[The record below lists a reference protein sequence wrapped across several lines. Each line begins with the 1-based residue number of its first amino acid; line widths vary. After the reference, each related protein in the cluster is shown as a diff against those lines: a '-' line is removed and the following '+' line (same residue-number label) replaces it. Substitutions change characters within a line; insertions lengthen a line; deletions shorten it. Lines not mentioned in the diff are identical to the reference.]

1 MLEDQ
6 ITHKHSATYNTHLP
20 NYNENTSN
28 VTKRGET
35 DRITDDGV
43 ESIMSS
49 ITEGFSRNT
58 GHNVSF
64 LVEETDKSLET
75 VEIAFTASTDKAD
88 YTITFLASLIFDL
101 VMNKV
106 S

>member
-20 NYNENTSN
+20 NYNENTAN
-28 VTKRGET
+28 VTERGET

-43 ESIMSS
+43 EGIMSS
-49 ITEGFSRNT
+49 ITEGFPRNSS
-58 GHNVSF
+58 HNVSF

-75 VEIAFTASTDKAD
+75 VEIACTASTDKVD
-88 YTITFLASLIFDL
+88 YTITFMASFIFDL
-101 VMNKV
+101 VMNKG